1 MKKKS
6 ILLLSIITIIVLLS
20 SCNLD
25 STDGIGTLV
34 RNDQYEESFRTSHV
48 IGVGTDTIYVK
59 TDKGIRKYALND
71 ENTKYTF
78 HDSYDIE
85 NAKGAICM
93 DDTAVLYEGSEGYF
107 YLYKFGTET
116 TKEETVVITLTT
128 DSINMKSVLDSYSA
142 DGKYFTI
149 IFQGE
154 NGDAYLATLDLAST
168 TVAAITSSSFTFY
181 SLSSIDEAYRDNI
194 SIIGKNAIKYST
206 THGTST
212 GEAQYYYTTDITAD
226 SIAFHTMSNST
237 YAKKYIIGAI
247 NINESSD
254 SRFAID
260 LNGRVYAN
268 EEYLKTPL
276 SSTVVTKLP
285 IVSDET
291 RTLCIYSG
299 RVIYA
304 DKTSTDFNS
313 KTASNLSSTMVPI
326 MIKKNSLDS
335 NLYLVFTELS
345 GAYVYNFSDNTM
357 TSLAKKNTGYSLS
370 SFI

>member
-1 MKKKS
+1 
-6 ILLLSIITIIVLLS
+6 
-20 SCNLD
+20 
-25 STDGIGTLV
+25 
-34 RNDQYEESFRTSHV
+34 
-48 IGVGTDTIYVK
+48 
-59 TDKGIRKYALND
+59 
-71 ENTKYTF
+71 
-78 HDSYDIE
+78 
-85 NAKGAICM
+85 M
-93 DDTAVLYEGSEGYF
+93 DDAAVLYEGSEGYF
-107 YLYKFGTET
+107 YRYQVETKTTE
-116 TKEETVVITLTT
+116 EDTVVITSTT
-128 DSINMKSVLDSYSA
+128 DSIKMKYVLDSYSA

-212 GEAQYYYTTDITAD
+212 GEAQYYYTTDITAA

-260 LNGRVYAN
+260 LNGRVYTN

-285 IVSDET
+285 IVSDGT

-304 DKTSTDFNS
+304 DGTSTDFNS

-326 MIKKNSLDS
+326 MIKKNSSDS